1 MLCCTSQCQAFFKH
15 AGETIV
21 LLENQNCQS
30 WFSEFG
36 PSLLPSTRTDNLNR
50 ATHVVLIY
58 FQAGTPLL
66 VFATS
71 FIRSSNL
78 HTLHVLHAH
87 TTMTTAI
94 KNGFE
99 AVTLTGSCTM
109 VIYTCYYDREAL

>member
-1 MLCCTSQCQAFFKH
+1 M
-15 AGETIV
+15 V

-36 PSLLPSTRTDNLNR
+36 PSLLPSTRTDNLDR
-50 ATHVVLIY
+50 TTHIVLIY
-58 FQAGTPLL
+58 FQAGAPLP

-71 FIRSSNL
+71 FIRFSNL
-78 HTLHVLHAH
+78 HKLHFLHAH

-99 AVTLTGSCTM
+99 AVTLTGICTM